1 MLIILVLQEIIRE
14 VSELAYVNNSVCPA
28 HPGLLN
34 LTLSKAC
41 QPLPVT
47 TPGIV

>member
-1 MLIILVLQEIIRE
+1 MVLKEITTK
-14 VSELAYVNNSVCPA
+14 VPELAYVNNLVCQA
-28 HPGLLN
+28 HTGLLE

-41 QPLPVT
+41 QPLSDT

>member
-1 MLIILVLQEIIRE
+1 MLVLKEIITQ
-14 VSELAYVNNSVCPA
+14 VPDLANVNNPVCQA
-28 HPGLLN
+28 HTGLPN

-41 QPLPVT
+41 QPLPVI